1 MGAGLTEMGAGI
13 TGHRQKQRQPKASAF
28 PTKNKSKGFRTPGH
42 VSHSH
47 PVRAPGTARAWGG
60 GDLSGGDV
68 PPEKIFSR
76 VGTFSLRQRLRVG
89 HSGFEGPFDLSRL
102 NSARSDLGQSK
113 AHQLHSKDPN
123 LHVGMTPTQP
133 TASHSAHAGLRG
145 GWGQSWLAG

>member
-1 MGAGLTEMGAGI
+1 MKITRTKDVKNTSLDRFTSGQGVSLLGAGLTEMGAGI
-13 TGHRQKQRQPKASAF
+13 TGHRQKQRPPKASAF

-76 VGTFSLRQRLRVG
+76 VGTFSL
-89 HSGFEGPFDLSRL
+89 
-102 NSARSDLGQSK
+102 
-113 AHQLHSKDPN
+113 
-123 LHVGMTPTQP
+123 
-133 TASHSAHAGLRG
+133 
-145 GWGQSWLAG
+145 